1 MADIRIKDLATTAAS
16 TASDDFVAVD
26 GSANGTRKL
35 NAYSPTFGGNVVATG
50 TLTVNSTTDSS
61 SKDTGAIITE
71 GGLGVEKSASIG
83 GALTVNGAII
93 STLGNNTTIFN
104 SASATT
110 GYQVFNLQNTSGR
123 LQFGLEAS
131 TGGNLIT
138 GSTAYATCLTTIGNK
153 PVQIGVD
160 QALIGSFSSTGLA
173 ITGALSSTGNLTVS
187 GGTITGGAS
196 GMSLAAG
203 GTNQNIT
210 LTPSGTGNV
219 NATFGSAAGV
229 ALSAPNGSLND
240 LVVFSVPSSAGGD
253 SSGSR
258 ITWKQGASGTIETG
272 YISITQASGF
282 GGTFSLG
289 LNTTNSGNASVVL
302 QVKKN
307 GNLLVGTTIDGGQK
321 LQVAGDATFAGTV
334 TAANQ
339 ITTTGSSAGFRFD
352 PRDGSGANW
361 LWYNPTGDDARLYN
375 TSGSGDVLTITN
387 AGNATFAGAATSKFA
402 GIIDGSM
409 TYHLNVVNTSAQSSG
424 MASGIAFGNNI
435 SNTANTSN
443 ILAMAGITGVKEN
456 GTANDY
462 ASQLKF
468 WTRANGGA
476 LTTALT
482 IDSSQN
488 ATFAG
493 WVGIKDGS
501 TAPSATSGTAKIYVD
516 TADGDLKV
524 IFGDGT
530 VKTIVT
536 D

>member
-1 MADIRIKDLATTAAS
+1 MADIRINALATTATS
-16 TASDDFVAVD
+16 SASDDYVAID

-35 NAYSPTFGGNVVATG
+35 SAYSPTFGGNLVATG

-187 GGTITGGAS
+187 GTGNSTFGGNVGLGITPSSWANTWKVIDLGTYSGVVGNEFNKATDLWNNSYYNGTSTVYKTSAYAAVYRITAQTGDHEWYTA
-196 GMSLAAG
+196 
-203 GTNQNIT
+203 
-210 LTPSGTGNV
+210 PSGTAG
-219 NATFGSAAGV
+219 ATASFSNRMT
-229 ALSAPNGSLND
+229 LTNG
-240 LVVFSVPSSAGGD
+240 
-253 SSGSR
+253 
-258 ITWKQGASGTIETG
+258 
-272 YISITQASGF
+272 
-282 GGTFSLG
+282 
-289 LNTTNSGNASVVL
+289 
-302 QVKKN
+302 
-307 GNLLVGTTIDGGQK
+307 GNLLLGPTTDAGAGYK
-321 LQVAGDATFAGTV
+321 LQ
-334 TAANQ
+334 
-339 ITTTGSSAGFRFD
+339 IE
-352 PRDGSGANW
+352 DGSGAS
-361 LWYNPTGDDARLYN
+361 RISIVN
-375 TSGSGDVLTITN
+375 TNNAASGSGIYLQTKSSGTLVS
-387 AGNATFAGAATSKFA
+387 NATLRT
-402 GIIDGSM
+402 
-409 TYHLNVVNTSAQSSG
+409 
-424 MASGIAFGNNI
+424 GNNGSFQI
-435 SNTANTSN
+435 YTGTSSEA
-443 ILAMAGITGVKEN
+443 L
-456 GTANDY
+456 
-462 ASQLKF
+462 
-468 WTRANGGA
+468 A
-476 LTTALT
+476 LTL
-482 IDSSQN
+482 DSSQN

-493 WVGIKDGS
+493 TVATTGPVTSSGAGYTNSGFKITNTSASRTTGWFLTNSGVSALRDVTGAADLFDVDLGGNGTFRGWAAVKDGV
-501 TAPSATSGTAKIYVD
+501 TAPSATSGYAKIYVD

-536 D
+536 DS